1 MKLNKKLKLHQSI
14 VPGHAIAAAVVDRDL
29 NFALRTWKRKLK
41 SSEILTQLK
50 EKQEYNKPSRS
61 KRENKRNAIYKQ
73 KMERL
78 NEQ

>member
-1 MKLNKKLKLHQSI
+1 MKINKKLKLHQSI

-50 EKQEYNKPSRS
+50 EKQEYNKPSRN
-61 KRENKRNAIYKQ
+61 KRENKRNAVYKQ
-73 KMERL
+73 KMEML